1 MNQNFKLIKNLINTK
16 DRNNNFWLG
25 FIPKKRL
32 I

>member
-25 FIPKKRL
+25 FNIVFP
-32 I
+32 